1 MNIQAC
7 VRYNNHPAKYNLIS
21 VTQLIFLNAPAFA
34 SNINEKKFLM
44 LRAPPPSTWHRSRY
58 LPLLTSF
65 HSDTPDTLA
74 STAGIT

>member
-1 MNIQAC
+1 MY
-7 VRYNNHPAKYNLIS
+7 RTYNKHAARNNNQVIS
-21 VTQLIFLNAPAFA
+21 LLIFLNAPAFA
-34 SNINEKKFLM
+34 KTINEKKFLM